1 MRGFLLLAA
10 AGVSTCACA
19 PAQAKPGNEGPRS
32 IQLSKVILDT
42 ETNEIKGKLKGG
54 TLCVFPSKLPIT
66 KEKKSENYERYDQV
80 FSEKL
85 RASGYNVLTTSAD
98 LFATDDDKNKAD
110 FLIGATVRPDTLSI
124 CSSVNGMKGDVTLS
138 IEWQIYDRT
147 AKKVVLTTSTTG
159 HGAQEKFARDGL
171 KGMWDQAFLEALDT
185 LTRLD
190 SFKAYFGGP
199 KS

>member
-1 MRGFLLLAA
+1 MRGILVLAA
-10 AGVSTCACA
+10 ASAALCVGASAH
-19 PAQAKPGNEGPRS
+19 AQAGDSATRS

-66 KEKKSENYERYDQV
+66 REKKSENYERYDQV
-80 FSEKL
+80 FSQKL
-85 RASGYNVLTTSAD
+85 KASGYSVLTTSAD

-110 FLIGATVRPDTLSI
+110 FLIGATIRPDTLNI
-124 CSSVNGMKGDVTLS
+124 CLSVNGMKGDVTMS

-147 AKKVVLTTSTTG
+147 AKKVVLTTSTSG
-159 HGAQEKFARDGL
+159 HGVQEKFARDGL

-185 LTRLD
+185 FTRLE
-190 SFKAYFGGP
+190 SFKAYFGSP